1 MRPYQENLILLGD
14 FNSTLGKS
22 TGRTNNRALT
32 ELVSGLKL
40 LNTSTL
46 TNTSRN
52 QFTFRSK
59 LGQSCIDHILI
70 GEENRAAV
78 TAFKTLP
85 YAASDHE
92 LVMLEINFGSNQTKP
107 RKHKSPYWK
116 FNVSL
121 LDDPDFK
128 EAFTRFYNICRRRKF
143 LYISIG
149 DWWEQDFKRNFKHIS
164 SHFAKLKK
172 DDFNKRMKFKEKCLQ
187 DMSENLNVGEGDM
200 SEYIE
205 LKRTVMEM

>member
-128 EAFTRFYNICRRRKF
+128 EAFTRFLTSAEEENSYTF
-143 LYISIG
+143 LSATGGSKI
-149 DWWEQDFKRNFKHIS
+149 
-164 SHFAKLKK
+164 
-172 DDFNKRMKFKEKCLQ
+172 
-187 DMSENLNVGEGDM
+187 LNEILSTYLV
-200 SEYIE
+200 I
-205 LKRTVMEM
+205 LLN